1 MKKACA
7 SINGATVPTAGPGG
21 AARGRSSSRQSRGA
35 SRFAGRLLTLFA
47 ALLLAAC
54 GIVPAEWL
62 PPGPAWSVSPESIVV
77 FGKVNLEVKLDVG
90 ESLLGSGKLAVMD
103 WGEWWDAPLDED
115 IYVIFPKKDYAMVW
129 GEWWGVPL
137 DEDFYVILPK
147 KDHVFKSF
155 EYWYDTGGFGYSRGT
170 RVIEC
175 SGKMG
180 FHVPPDASAVY
191 VGTLDF
197 EGEKKLGP
205 VTLVVKDEYDQAVR
219 RLRKRN
225 PEFSGSIVKSLFRLQ
240 GRSGVTRRSPAS
252 DAAMSCESSSPIR
265 GGLIPFMM

>member
-7 SINGATVPTAGPGG
+7 SIDGATVPGAGPGG

-35 SRFAGRLLTLFA
+35 SYFAGRLLTLFA

-54 GIVPAEWL
+54 GIVPAEGL

-77 FGKVNLEVKLDVG
+77 FGKVKLEVKLDVG
-90 ESLLGSGKLAVMD
+90 ESLQGGGKLEV
-103 WGEWWDAPLDED
+103 WGWEEWW
-115 IYVIFPKKDYAMVW
+115 W
-129 GEWWGVPL
+129 VPL
-137 DEDFYVILPK
+137 DEYFYVILPK
-147 KDHVFKSF
+147 KDHVFRS
-155 EYWYDTGGFGYSRGT
+155 FGYSYKREGFWALAAPVS

-175 SGKMG
+175 SGKVG
-180 FHVPPDASAVY
+180 FHVPPDALAVY

-197 EGEKKLGP
+197 EGEKGSYRPAP

-240 GRSGVTRRSPAS
+240 GRSGVTRHSPAS
-252 DAAMSCESSSPIR
+252 DAAISCESSKPIK
-265 GGLIPFMM
+265 GFWLPII

>member
-7 SINGATVPTAGPGG
+7 SIDGATVPTAGPGG

-35 SRFAGRLLTLFA
+35 SCFAGRLLTLFA

-77 FGKVNLEVKLDVG
+77 FGKVKVEVKLDVG
-90 ESLLGSGKLAVMD
+90 ESLLRGGKLEVIPPSNAV
-103 WGEWWDAPLDED
+103 WSED
-115 IYVIFPKKDYAMVW
+115 
-129 GEWWGVPL
+129 WGVPL
-137 DEDFYVILPK
+137 DGDFYVILPK
-147 KDHVFKSF
+147 KDYVFQSF
-155 EYWYDTGGFGYSRGT
+155 SYWYDTEEFWVSYGF

-175 SGKMG
+175 SGKVG
-180 FHVPPDASAVY
+180 FHIPPDASAVY

-197 EGEKKLGP
+197 EGEKGSYRPAP

-225 PEFSGSIVKSLFRLQ
+225 PEFSGSIVKSLFRFQ
-240 GRSGVTRRSPAS
+240 GRSGVTRQSPAS
-252 DAAMSCESSSPIR
+252 DAAMSCESRKPIK
-265 GGLIPFMM
+265 GFILPII

>member
-7 SINGATVPTAGPGG
+7 SIDGATVPTAGPGG

-54 GIVPAEWL
+54 GIVPVQGL
-62 PPGPAWSVSPESIVV
+62 PPGPAWSVPPESIVV
-77 FGKVNLEVKLDVG
+77 FGKVKVEEKLDVG
-90 ESLLGSGKLAVMD
+90 DWLLGVGKLEV
-103 WGEWWDAPLDED
+103 WGGGEWW
-115 IYVIFPKKDYAMVW
+115 W
-129 GEWWGVPL
+129 VPL
-137 DEDFYVILPK
+137 DKYFYVILPK
-147 KDHVFKSF
+147 KDHVFRSF
-155 EYWYDTGGFGYSRGT
+155 EYWYDTGGFGDSRHT

-175 SGKMG
+175 SGKVG

-240 GRSGVTRRSPAS
+240 GQLGVTRHSPAS